1 MVCQSTKGFDNMGCN
16 CSEGSDINNCIGKI
30 NSSIDKLKKA
40 RNETRNGNLEK
51 AGDYLADSLC
61 HIAKALHCIN
71 KIPPG
76 LTSPCDPTGA
86 IPLTSGLNGA
96 PSGTSNLLPGNK
108 YVTSVFGYVITWIG
122 DTITVCEAPDNPL
135 NVWTI
140 SGSPL
145 VITSGNGTQQTVP
158 TINGN
163 PQAAAIGLNEGT
175 ALVLSASVVNGPV
188 TNARFVSNSVIQ
200 TSSSYQGFNTRA
212 TEFYLSGYNGQI
224 ILDSGYTL
232 NEMLGV

>member
-1 MVCQSTKGFDNMGCN
+1 MGCN
-16 CSEGSDINNCIGKI
+16 CSESSDINNCISKI
-30 NSSIDKLKKA
+30 NRSIEKLKNA
-40 RNETRNGNLEK
+40 RNETQNGNVEK
-51 AGDYLADSLC
+51 AREYLADSLYC
-61 HIAKALHCIN
+61 TAKALHCIN
-71 KIPPG
+71 KLPPG
-76 LTSPCDPTGA
+76 LPSPCDPTGA

-96 PSGTSNLLPGNK
+96 PSGTSNLLPGYK
-108 YVTSVFGYVITWIG
+108 YVTTVFGYVITWIG

-135 NVWTI
+135 NVWTV

-158 TINGN
+158 SINGN
-163 PQAAAIGLNEGT
+163 PQAAAIGLNEGS

-188 TNARFVSNSVIQ
+188 TNVRFVSNSVIQ
-200 TSSSYQGFNTRA
+200 SSSSYQGFNTRA